1 VTFFLSDSN
10 TPSLGL
16 RCPVKSLQT
25 LRLGKPFDNERFFFP
40 TDSKNSVFSHN
51 VAKLSLARSMGR
63 AAENPPKLLS
73 TP

>member
-1 VTFFLSDSN
+1 
-10 TPSLGL
+10 
-16 RCPVKSLQT
+16 